1 MFACVPLTNCTI
13 SLSRPVPGV
22 KVTKNRFDGDLGRV
36 PLVFEKN
43 SLTFS
48 GLHLRQRKREGVAS
62 GSGDH
67 APPAL
72 RVVSDLEGA
81 QMSHAPF
88 SESHTHTPIG
98 ATLKSV
104 AETESSAGSRPLAA
118 RAVSASGSKQKPFR
132 RPFRKKPSA
141 AVGAKSSEG
150 RGAEDEKGETSGSK
164 PSELCSDCLSVV
176 NS

>member
-1 MFACVPLTNCTI
+1 MYHSPIAQ
-13 SLSRPVPGV
+13 SLCRPVPGV

-104 AETESSAGSRPLAA
+104 AETESSAGL
-118 RAVSASGSKQKPFR
+118 VFR
-132 RPFRKKPSA
+132 IATLKIVLIYILTHCP
-141 AVGAKSSEG
+141 
-150 RGAEDEKGETSGSK
+150 
-164 PSELCSDCLSVV
+164 C
-176 NS
+176 